1 MMPAIE
7 SKPDSDI
14 TPPAPTAGAVSRPG
28 LAAKLG
34 EYFLRFVVVAIGIGI
49 GLIAAVII
57 AFVTGWIQITC

>member
-34 EYFLRFVVVAIGIGI
+34 EYFLRFVVVAIGIG
-49 GLIAAVII
+49 LIAAVII